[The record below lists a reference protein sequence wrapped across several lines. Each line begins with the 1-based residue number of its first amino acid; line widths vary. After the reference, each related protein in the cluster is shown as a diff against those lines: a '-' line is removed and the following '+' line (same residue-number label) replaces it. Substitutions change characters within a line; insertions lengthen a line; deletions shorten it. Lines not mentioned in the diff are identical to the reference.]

1 MNHLTEEQLVL
12 YHYGDAGNA
21 AATAAI
27 ALHLRDCPVCQ
38 AELDAVR
45 CTMDAVDQLA
55 VPERG
60 DGYEASVWARLQ
72 PELARPSISW
82 SDRIRALVTP
92 RRLAWSGAAAA
103 LFLAAFVA
111 GREVAWRWPAGTPA
125 TPVAPAPQ
133 AAPQA
138 TAAERE
144 RVQAD
149 VLLMAVDDH
158 LERSQVALSELVNT
172 PVSAKVDISDEQQR
186 ARDLVSENRLY
197 RQTALR
203 TGAPAV
209 VSILDDLEPVLV
221 EVANGPSTLDAAE
234 FDRVRRRID
243 QQDIIFKV
251 RVFGERVREAESRPV
266 VRAGIRG

>member
-21 AATAAI
+21 AATAAV

-45 CTMDAVDQLA
+45 RTVDTVDQLA

-60 DGYEASVWARLQ
+60 DGYEAGVWARVQ
-72 PELARPSISW
+72 PELARPSITW
-82 SDRIRALVTP
+82 GDRIRALVSP
-92 RRLAWSGAAAA
+92 RTLAWSGAAAA

-111 GREVAWRWPAGTPA
+111 GREVAWRWPAGAPA
-125 TPVAPAPQ
+125 PAVPAPQ

-138 TAAERE
+138 NAAERE

-209 VSILDDLEPVLV
+209 VSMLDDLERTLL

-234 FDRVRRRID
+234 FNRVRSRID